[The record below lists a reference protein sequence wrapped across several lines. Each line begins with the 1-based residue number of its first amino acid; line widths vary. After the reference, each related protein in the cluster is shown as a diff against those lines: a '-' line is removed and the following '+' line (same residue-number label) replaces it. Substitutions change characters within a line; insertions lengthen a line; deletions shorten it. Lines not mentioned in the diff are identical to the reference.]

1 MCGDKLTWKCQIFAY
16 MRVLFDRIF
25 HVLRKAMKRGYIMNL
40 TLDQK
45 RAFEKLKEFA
55 VSNSYNCFLL
65 KGYAGSGKTTL
76 LSLFVN
82 YLEQNNISFRI
93 LAPTGKAGSILRE
106 KTGCSV
112 QTIHKAIYDFDRIEI
127 EEIKQTENKE
137 NSKNSEHSEASED
150 DVVFFLH
157 FKIKQKKPD
166 DIVNIYIVDESSL
179 ISDQDQGNSFL
190 RFGSGKLLSDLLSF
204 VEGSKIVFCGDHAQ
218 LPPISMNYSPALDE
232 EYLRRNYGLRVI
244 SSELKEIVRTDSK
257 NYIYNFSLAIRNS
270 IEQKVFNKLSIDENR
285 KLSNELLVSELKRF
299 YSIGKKFDDTIII
312 AHSNRQVQE
321 YNFMVKRIL
330 NTNNKISDYEI
341 LPGDKLIVYK
351 NYYSDDLTLL
361 NGQSVE
367 VVQILNREVIKT
379 SEKEEVTYLDCQLK
393 YYDYEM
399 EGERVFKAKILNDY
413 VYSPEPE
420 LDRKLYNK
428 VFRAV
433 LIKNLEFREV
443 FNELKK
449 TLREMKTSKTE
460 KLVVLR
466 DRYIA
471 LKLQI
476 SRILRDNEYFNPLL
490 VKFGYAITCHKAQGS
505 EWDNV
510 IIDMKT
516 LNLVPRNEQ
525 YFR

>member
-1 MCGDKLTWKCQIFAY
+1 
-16 MRVLFDRIF
+16 
-25 HVLRKAMKRGYIMNL
+25 N
-40 TLDQK
+40 
-45 RAFEKLKEFA
+45 
-55 VSNSYNCFLL
+55 
-65 KGYAGSGKTTL
+65 
-76 LSLFVN
+76 LSL
-82 YLEQNNISFRI
+82 
-93 LAPTGKAGSILRE
+93 
-106 KTGCSV
+106 
-112 QTIHKAIYDFDRIEI
+112 D
-127 EEIKQTENKE
+127 
-137 NSKNSEHSEASED
+137 
-150 DVVFFLH
+150 
-157 FKIKQKKPD
+157 
-166 DIVNIYIVDESSL
+166 
-179 ISDQDQGNSFL
+179 
-190 RFGSGKLLSDLLSF
+190 
-204 VEGSKIVFCGDHAQ
+204 
-218 LPPISMNYSPALDE
+218 
-232 EYLRRNYGLRVI
+232 
-244 SSELKEIVRTDSK
+244 
-257 NYIYNFSLAIRNS
+257 IRNS
-270 IEQKVFNKLSIDENR
+270 IEQKVFNELSIDESR

-299 YSIGKKFDDTIII
+299 YSMGKKFDDTIII

-379 SEKEEVTYLDCQLK
+379 SEKEDVTYLDCQLK

-433 LIKNLEFREV
+433 LIKNLEFREI

-449 TLREMKTSKTE
+449 TLREIKTSKTE

-476 SRILRDNEYFNPLL
+476 SRMLRDNEYFNPLL

-525 YFR
+525 YFRWLYTAVTRAKKEVYFINSIDINPFRGMRIGEMKIQKIKLNGSCGYTSTLLSNKAKIVVDSLEEYGFKVLGIDNLQYMDRFLFEYDSKKMQIDLYYNKKGFYTYMIPYVEDEEARKKMEEWIEHFLSQKCFS